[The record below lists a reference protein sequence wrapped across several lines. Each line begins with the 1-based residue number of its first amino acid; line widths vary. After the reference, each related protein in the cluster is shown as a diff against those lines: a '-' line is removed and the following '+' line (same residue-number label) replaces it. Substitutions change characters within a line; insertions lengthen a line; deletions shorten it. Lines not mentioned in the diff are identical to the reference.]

1 MRLLFLTHT
10 FNSLTQRLYVECERW
25 GHEVSIEFDIH
36 DSVTEEAVELWRPE
50 LVVAPYLRRPIPE
63 RIWRRI
69 PCLVVHPGP
78 VGDRGPSALDW
89 AILRGETEWGVTLLQ
104 AEAEM
109 DAGPIWASRRFPLR
123 LARKSSLY
131 RHEVTEAAVACLREA
146 LAAHAAGG
154 FTPVPLAAHPARG
167 GRGWQ
172 PPVTQA
178 ERAIDWQRDP
188 TLEVLRKLH
197 ASDGVPGV
205 RDQSLGDD
213 LYLFNGAP
221 APGHVGR
228 PGELLAR
235 RDDGALCRATVDG
248 AVWIGHLRR
257 GLPRDEALK
266 LPAVEVLGTHA
277 SALPAV
283 ACDPFAAGEGEA
295 LRYREANGVGH
306 LEFGFHNG
314 AMASDQCARLRA
326 LLAEVKRRDVRVLVL
341 HGGPDFWSNGMH
353 LNAIEAADSAAD
365 ASWAN
370 INAIDDLALEII
382 GCDRQLTLAALA
394 GNAGAGGVFLALAA
408 DRVVLRDGVV
418 LNPHYKSMGN
428 LYGSEYWTYQ
438 LPRRVGDAAA
448 RELAANRL
456 PVGGREALA
465 LGLVDA
471 LLPGDVSAFRAA
483 LTAEAEALATATD
496 LDARLAEMRRLRAA
510 DEAARPLAAY
520 RHDELERM
528 RNNFYGFDPS
538 YHVARYNF
546 VFKVPH
552 SRTPLYLA
560 RHRR

>member
-1 MRLLFLTHT
+1 MRLLFLTHA
-10 FNSLTQRLYVECERW
+10 FNSLTQRLFVECVRW

-36 DSVTEEAVELWRPE
+36 DDVTEQAVALWRPE
-50 LVVAPYLRRPIPE
+50 LVIAPYLRRPIPTSV
-63 RIWRRI
+63 WRRV

-89 AILRGETEWGVTLLQ
+89 AILRGEAAWGVTLLQ
-104 AEAEM
+104 AEAAM
-109 DAGPIWASRRFPLR
+109 DAGPVWATRRFPMR

-131 RHEVTEAAVACLREA
+131 RHEVTEAAVVCLREA
-146 LAAHAAGG
+146 LDAHAAGG
-154 FTPVPLAAHPARG
+154 FVPTPLAEHPERTG
-167 GRGWQ
+167 GWQ
-172 PPVTQA
+172 PLMTQA
-178 ERAIDWQRDP
+178 ERAIDWQSDD
-188 TLEVLRKLH
+188 TATVLRKLH
-197 ASDGVPGV
+197 ASDGAPGV
-205 RDQSLGDD
+205 LDTSLGDG
-213 LYLFNGAP
+213 LYLFNASPAPSLAGAP
-221 APGHVGR
+221 GV
-228 PGELLAR
+228 LLAR
-235 RDDGALCRATVDG
+235 RDDGAVARATVGG

-257 GLPRDEALK
+257 GLPREEALK
-266 LPAVEVLGTHA
+266 LPAVEVLGEHA
-277 SALPAV
+277 AGLATR
-283 ACDPFAAGEGEA
+283 ACDPFVAGEGEA

-306 LEFGFHNG
+306 LAFAFHNG
-314 AMASDQCARLRA
+314 AMAADQCARLRD
-326 LLAEVKRRDVRVLVL
+326 LLCEVRQRDVRVLVL

-365 ASWAN
+365 ASWTN
-370 INAIDDLALEII
+370 INAIDDLAREIV

-448 RELAANRL
+448 RELTANRL
-456 PVGGREALA
+456 PVGSQEALA

-471 LLPGDVSAFRAA
+471 LLPGDVAAFRDAV
-483 LTAEAEALATATD
+483 TAEAEALAAAPDFAT
-496 LDARLAEMRRLRAA
+496 RLADKRRRRAQ
-510 DEAARPLAAY
+510 DEAARPLETY
-520 RHDELERM
+520 RAEELERM
-528 RNNFYGFDPS
+528 HRNFFGFDPS

-560 RHRR
+560 RHRH

>member
-1 MRLLFLTHT
+1 MRLLFLTHA
-10 FNSLTQRLYVECERW
+10 FNSLTQRLYVECVRW
-25 GHEVSIEFDIH
+25 GHEVSIEFDVH
-36 DSVTEEAVELWRPE
+36 DSVTEEAIDLWRPE
-50 LVVAPYLRRPIPE
+50 LVVAPYLRRPIPASVWQ
-63 RIWRRI
+63 RV

-89 AILRGETEWGVTLLQ
+89 AVLRGAPEWGVTLLQ

-109 DAGPIWASRRFPLR
+109 DAGPVWAARRFPMR

-131 RHEVTEAAVACLREA
+131 RHEVTEAAVACLHEA
-146 LAAHAAGG
+146 LAVHATGD
-154 FTPVPLAAHPARG
+154 FVPTPLAEHAEREG
-167 GRGWQ
+167 GGWQ
-172 PPVTQA
+172 PLLTQA

-197 ASDGVPGV
+197 ASDGMPGV
-205 RDQSLGDD
+205 SDPTLGEG
-213 LYLFNGAP
+213 LYLFNGA
-221 APGHVGR
+221 ATQDLHGS
-228 PGELLAR
+228 PGELLAC
-235 RDDGALCRATVDG
+235 RDDGAVCRATVDG

-266 LPAVEVLGTHA
+266 LPAADVLGTRVA
-277 SALPAV
+277 SLPEV
-283 ACDPFAAGEGEA
+283 TCDPYSAGEEEA
-295 LRYREANGVGH
+295 LRYHEANGVGH
-306 LEFGFHNG
+306 LEFAFHNG
-314 AMASDQCARLRA
+314 AMNSDQCARLRGV
-326 LLAEVKRRDVRVLVL
+326 LADVKRRDVRVLVL
-341 HGGPDFWSNGMH
+341 HGGPDFWCNGMH

-382 GCDRQLTLAALA
+382 GCERQLTIAALA

-428 LYGSEYWTYQ
+428 LFGSEYWTYQ

-448 RELAANRL
+448 RELTANRL
-456 PVGGREALA
+456 PVGSHEALA

-471 LLPGDVSAFRAA
+471 VQPGDVATFRAA
-483 LTAEAEALATATD
+483 VTAEAEALAAAPG
-496 LDARLAEMRRLRAA
+496 LEKRLEEKRRRRAR
-510 DEAARPLAAY
+510 DEATRALVAY
-520 RHDELERM
+520 RADELEQM
-528 RNNFYGFDPS
+528 RRNFYGFDPS

>member
-1 MRLLFLTHT
+1 MRLLFLTHA

-146 LAAHAAGG
+146 LAAHTAGG
-154 FTPVPLAAHPARG
+154 FTPVPLAMHPARDG
-167 GRGWQ
+167 SGWQ

-205 RDQSLGDD
+205 RDPSLGDD

-221 APGHVGR
+221 AADHSGR

-248 AVWIGHLRR
+248 AVWISHLRR

-277 SALPAV
+277 AALPAV
-283 ACDPFAAGEGEA
+283 VCDPFAAGEDEA

-306 LEFGFHNG
+306 LEFAFHNG

-382 GCDRQLTLAALA
+382 GCERQLTIAALA

-428 LYGSEYWTYQ
+428 LFGSEYWTYQ

-448 RELAANRL
+448 RELASNRL
-456 PVGGREALA
+456 PLGGPEALA

-483 LTAEAEALATATD
+483 LTAEAEVLAAAPD
-496 LDARLAEMRRLRAA
+496 LDARLAEKRRRRAA
-510 DEAARPLAAY
+510 DEAARPLAAF
-520 RHDELERM
+520 RRDELERM

>member
-1 MRLLFLTHT
+1 MRLLFLTHA
-10 FNSLTQRLYVECERW
+10 FNSLTQRLYVECVRW
-25 GHEVSIEFDIH
+25 GHEVSIEFDVH
-36 DSVTEEAVELWRPE
+36 DSVTEEAIDLWRPE
-50 LVVAPYLRRPIPE
+50 LVVAPYLRRPIPASVWQ
-63 RIWRRI
+63 RV

-89 AILRGETEWGVTLLQ
+89 AVLRG
-104 AEAEM
+104 A
-109 DAGPIWASRRFPLR
+109 R

-131 RHEVTEAAVACLREA
+131 RHEVTEAAVACLHEA
-146 LAAHAAGG
+146 LAAHATGD
-154 FTPVPLAAHPARG
+154 FVPTPLAEHAEREG
-167 GRGWQ
+167 GGWQ
-172 PPVTQA
+172 PLLTQA

-197 ASDGVPGV
+197 ASDGMPGV
-205 RDQSLGDD
+205 HDPSLGDG
-213 LYLFNGAP
+213 LYLFNGA
-221 APGHVGR
+221 AARDLHGS
-228 PGELLAR
+228 PGELLAS
-235 RDDGALCRATVDG
+235 RDDGAVCRATVDG

-257 GLPRDEALK
+257 GLPRDEVLK
-266 LPAVEVLGTHA
+266 LPAADVLGTRVA
-277 SALPAV
+277 SLPEV
-283 ACDPFAAGEGEA
+283 TCDPYAMGEGEA
-295 LRYREANGVGH
+295 LRYHEANGVGH
-306 LEFGFHNG
+306 LEFAFHNG
-314 AMASDQCARLRA
+314 AMNSDQCARLRGV
-326 LLAEVKRRDVRVLVL
+326 LADVKRRDVRVLVL
-341 HGGPDFWSNGMH
+341 HGGPDFWCNGMH

-382 GCDRQLTLAALA
+382 GCERQLTIAALA

-428 LYGSEYWTYQ
+428 LFGSEYWTYQ

-448 RELAANRL
+448 RELTANRL
-456 PVGGREALA
+456 PVGSHEALA

-471 LLPGDVSAFRAA
+471 VQPGDVATFRAA
-483 LTAEAEALATATD
+483 VTAEAEALAAAPG
-496 LDARLAEMRRLRAA
+496 LEKRLEEKRRRRAR
-510 DEAARPLAAY
+510 DEATRALVAY
-520 RHDELERM
+520 RADELEQM
-528 RNNFYGFDPS
+528 RRNFYGFDPS